1 VAIYF
6 IHKKKWL
13 LTNAMLEKEVEKQTL
28 RYKEQNKKLEQ
39 LQEKLKQQLNK
50 DTLTNVYNRT
60 FYNQKIQEML
70 SLYQR
75 HNTVFSFLIF
85 DIDDFKYI
93 NDNYGHSVGDH
104 VLVELCALVQ
114 KQIRLTDYLFRVG
127 GEEFI
132 VLFSNTSQ
140 KEVASVAQ
148 KLRIQI
154 EKELN
159 IVDNRTITVSMGLT
173 QVQPKDTQ
181 ETIFNR
187 ADELLYEAKKNGKNQ
202 VVSS

>member
-1 VAIYF
+1 
-6 IHKKKWL
+6 
-13 LTNAMLEKEVEKQTL
+13 
-28 RYKEQNKKLEQ
+28 
-39 LQEKLKQQLNK
+39 
-50 DTLTNVYNRT
+50 
-60 FYNQKIQEML
+60 ML

-93 NDNYGHSVGDH
+93 NDNYGHTVGDK
-104 VLVELCALVQ
+104 VLIELCALVQ
-114 KQIRLTDYLFRVG
+114 KQIRMTDYLFRVG

-132 VLFSNTSQ
+132 ILFANTSQ

-148 KLRIQI
+148 KLRITI

-159 IVDNRTITVSMGLT
+159 VLENRKITVSMGLT
-173 QVQPKDTQ
+173 QVQSQDTQ
-181 ETIFNR
+181 ESIFNR
-187 ADELLYEAKKNGKNQ
+187 ADELLYEAKKKGKNQ